1 MSTIVYVV
9 NKDGKSLMPTNR
21 NRHVR
26 VLLQSKRARI
36 FSRDPFTIQLLYD
49 SPSKVQDLYLGIDPG
64 RTNIGV
70 TVTRETGESVFTSKL
85 VTKQRHQ
92 GSHGYKKNV

>member
-1 MSTIVYVV
+1 MSKTVYVV
-9 NKDGKSLMPTNR
+9 NKDGKPLMPTNR

-36 FSRDPFTIQLLYD
+36 FSKDPFTIQLLYE

-64 RTNIGV
+64 RTNIGA

-92 GSHGYKKNV
+92 RSYGYKKNV